1 MSQTTVLLVDDH
13 PLVRQGCRY
22 ILEQQKD
29 ITVIGEASTG
39 EEAVEKVKTLKPTVV
54 LMDINL
60 PGVGGIEVT
69 RTLTYQFP
77 RLRVIILSVH
87 TDESY
92 VYRALEAGASAY
104 IVKQGGARELEEAM
118 AAVVAGQ
125 VYLSASVARPVVDGY
140 LKHASHLSETPET
153 PLTAKEREVV
163 QLLSRGL
170 SSKEIA
176 EQLKSSPLTV
186 DVHRKNILKKLALH
200 SVAELV
206 KWAIRHKLVSV
217 DE

>member
-1 MSQTTVLLVDDH
+1 MPHTTVLLVDDH

-22 ILEQQKD
+22 ILEQHKE

-39 EEAVEKVKTLKPTVV
+39 EEAVGKVKALKPTVV

-60 PGVGGIEVT
+60 PGVGGIEFT
-69 RTLTYQFP
+69 RTLKYQFP
-77 RLRVIILSVH
+77 RLLIIILSVH

-92 VYRALEAGASAY
+92 VYRAFEAGASAY
-104 IVKQGGARELEEAM
+104 IVKQGGARELEEAV
-118 AAVVAGQ
+118 AAVVAGKI
-125 VYLSASVARPVVDGY
+125 YLSASVSRPVVDGY
-140 LKHASHLSETPET
+140 MKHAPRLTETPDT
-153 PLTAKEREVV
+153 LLTAKEREVV

-186 DVHRKNILKKLALH
+186 DVHRKNIMKKLAIH
-200 SVAELV
+200 SVPELV

>member
-13 PLVRQGCRY
+13 TLIRQGCRY
-22 ILEQQKD
+22 ILEQHKD

-39 EEAVEKVKTLKPTVV
+39 EDAVEKVKTLKPTVV
-54 LMDINL
+54 IMDINL
-60 PGVGGIEVT
+60 PGIGGIEVT
-69 RTLTYQFP
+69 RTLKYQFP
-77 RLRVIILSVH
+77 RLHIVILSVH

-104 IVKQGGARELEEAM
+104 IVKQGGARELEEAV

-125 VYLSASVARPVVDGY
+125 VYLSASVSRPVVDGY
-140 LKHASHLSETPET
+140 MKHASRLPET
-153 PLTAKEREVV
+153 PDTPLTVKEREVV
-163 QLLSRGL
+163 QLLSRGF

-186 DVHRKNILKKLALH
+186 DVHRKNIMKKLALH
-200 SVAELV
+200 SVPELV
-206 KWAIRHKLVSV
+206 KWAIRHKLISV

>member
-13 PLVRQGCRY
+13 TLIRQGCRH
-22 ILEQQKD
+22 ILEQHAD
-29 ITVIGEASTG
+29 ITVVGEASTG
-39 EEAVEKVKTLKPTVV
+39 EEAVEKVKTLRPTVV

-69 RTLTYQFP
+69 RTLKYQFP
-77 RLRVIILSVH
+77 RLLIIILSVH

-104 IVKQGGARELEEAM
+104 IVKQGGARELEEAV

-125 VYLSASVARPVVDGY
+125 VYLSASVSRPVVDGY
-140 LKHASHLSETPET
+140 LKHVSHLTETPDT

-176 EQLKSSPLTV
+176 AQLKSSPLTV
-186 DVHRKNILKKLALH
+186 DVHRKNIMKKLAIH
-200 SVAELV
+200 SVPELV

>member
-1 MSQTTVLLVDDH
+1 MPHTTILLVDDH

-22 ILEQQKD
+22 ILEQHSE

-39 EEAVEKVKTLKPTVV
+39 EDAVEKVKALKPTVV

-69 RTLTYQFP
+69 RTLKYQFP
-77 RLRVIILSVH
+77 RLLIITLSVH

-92 VYRALEAGASAY
+92 VYRAFEAGASAY
-104 IVKQGGARELEEAM
+104 IVKQGGARELEEAV
-118 AAVVAGQ
+118 AAVVAGKI
-125 VYLSASVARPVVDGY
+125 YLSASVSRPVVDGY
-140 LKHASHLSETPET
+140 MKHASHRSETPDN

-176 EQLKSSPLTV
+176 AQLKLSPLTV
-186 DVHRKNILKKLALH
+186 DVHRKNIMKKLALH
-200 SVAELV
+200 SLPELV
-206 KWAIRHKLVSV
+206 KWAIRHQLVSV